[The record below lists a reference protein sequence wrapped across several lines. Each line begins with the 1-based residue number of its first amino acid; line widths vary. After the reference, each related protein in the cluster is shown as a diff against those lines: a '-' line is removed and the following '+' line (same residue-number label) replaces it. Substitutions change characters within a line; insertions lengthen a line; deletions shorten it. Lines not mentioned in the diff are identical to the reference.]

1 METIMT
7 RTSILVAAALVL
19 TGGGIAHAQSTDRS
33 AGNLTT
39 AKPTTTTSGTTV
51 RQKPPTRS
59 TSEMHDEAVQR
70 SAARAAKA
78 RALGIT
84 EQWGMEEPFTYTPSR

>member
-1 METIMT
+1 MT
-7 RTSILVAAALVL
+7 RISILLAAALVL
-19 TGGGIAHAQSTDRS
+19 TGGSIANAQTVGTADRS